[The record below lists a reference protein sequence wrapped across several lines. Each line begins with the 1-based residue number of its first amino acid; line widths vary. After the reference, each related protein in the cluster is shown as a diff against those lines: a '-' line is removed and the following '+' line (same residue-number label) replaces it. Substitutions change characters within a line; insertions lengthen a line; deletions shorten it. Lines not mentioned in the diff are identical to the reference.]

1 MLNKE
6 LIQNNFPTLHLNDKV
21 EFALQLM
28 DDYDVQHLPVTDEEH
43 FLGLLSKQDL
53 LDTDESFRIET
64 LQTQF
69 ITKSVQV
76 DSFFTPSLSLI
87 VENELSIIAVTNNQ
101 HQYLGS
107 ITLSKIIQALNKFL
121 DTEDIGAIIVL
132 EVDKR
137 HYSFGELSRLIE
149 TNNAYI
155 TQLNTF
161 FNKDT
166 GYTTVTI
173 KLNTNEV
180 SDIIATLQRYDYHI
194 VHYFGEEAYTNEI
207 KENYDHLIAYL
218 NI

>member
-6 LIQNNFPTLHLNDKV
+6 LIQSNFPTLHLKDKV

-28 DDYDVQHLPVTDEEH
+28 DDYDVQHLSVTDEEH
-43 FLGLLSKQDL
+43 FLGIISKQDL
-53 LDTDESFRIET
+53 IDTNESFRIET
-64 LQTQF
+64 LQHQF
-69 ITKSVQV
+69 LNKFVPQ
-76 DSFFTPSLSLI
+76 DAFFSQSLALMS
-87 VENELSIIAVTNNQ
+87 ENELSIVAVTNNE
-101 HQYLGS
+101 HQYIGS
-107 ITLSKIIQALNKFL
+107 ITVLNIINALNKFL
-121 DTEDIGAIIVL
+121 DTSDNGAVIVL

-137 HYSFGELSRLIE
+137 HYSFGEISRLIE

-161 FNKDT
+161 FNNET
-166 GYTTVTI
+166 GLTTVTI

-194 VHYFGEEAYTNEI
+194 VHYFGEEAYANEI
-207 KENYDHLIAYL
+207 KENYNHLMAYL